1 MSNRWTGGFIQA
13 YFDPLTMGPATGPGN
28 LYAWGRN
35 AQGQIG
41 NDTIIDASSP
51 IQIGS
56 TLWSDV
62 GSCGNSSSA
71 IKSDGTLWCWGQ
83 GAQGKTAQNDE
94 IDLSSPV
101 QVGAL
106 TTWSKVD
113 GGSNHF
119 TAIKADGTIWAWG
132 SGTFGQ
138 LGDGEA
144 VRRSSPVQIGALTT
158 WSTISAGGSTTAA
171 IKNDGTL
178 WAWGSGGSGQL
189 GQNDLTSRSS
199 PVQVGAGTDWA
210 HVYAGYYNSMMAIK
224 TDGTLW
230 AIGGQ
235 NSFGQLALP
244 GANTISYSSPTQI
257 GALTNWQTIAA
268 GTAFCIANKTDG
280 TLWGWGIGSSGELGV
295 NNGITYS
302 SPIQIGSDTDWG
314 NAKIASY
321 TGTLVVKA
329 DTTLW
334 AWGTGSYGRLG
345 INSDVKVSSPTQVGS
360 GASWVVADISNVSSL
375 AISE

>member
-1 MSNRWTGGFIQA
+1 MSNRWKGGFIQA

-35 AQGQIG
+35 ANGQIG

-119 TAIKADGTIWAWG
+119 TAIKADGSIWAWG
-132 SGTFGQ
+132 TGTSGQ

-144 VRRSSPVQIGALTT
+144 VWRSSPVQIGALTT
-158 WSTISAGGSTTAA
+158 WSTISAGNGTTAA

-178 WAWGSGGSGQL
+178 WVWGSGTSGQL
-189 GQNDLTSRSS
+189 GQNDTTSRSS
-199 PVQVGAGTDWA
+199 PIQVGAGTDWA
-210 HVYAGYYNSMMAIK
+210 HVYAGYYSSMMAIK

-230 AIGGQ
+230 GFGSD
-235 NSFGQLALP
+235 SFGQL
-244 GANTISYSSPTQI
+244 GQNTSSVPCSSPIQV

-295 NNGITYS
+295 NNGVTYS

-314 NAKIASY
+314 DAKIASY
-321 TGTLVVKA
+321 TGTLVIKA
-329 DTTLW
+329 DATLW
-334 AWGTGSYGRLG
+334 AWGTGIYGRLG

-360 GASWVVADISNVSSL
+360 DATWAVADISNVSSL
-375 AISE
+375 GIAE